1 MKKVGIWLDQ
11 KEAKVITLADD
22 SEEIKTIYSQI
33 ETRERIPGES
43 KTYGRFGKQYLS
55 DEKTREI
62 KIDAQLKRYLNEVIQ
77 TLEGKDELMIFGPGK
92 TKKELEKLIRNHP
105 GMYARLK
112 EIRIA
117 KQMTE
122 NQKVAYVK
130 DFFAN

>member
-1 MKKVGIWLDQ
+1 MKKAGIWLDQ
-11 KEAKVITLADD
+11 KEAKVIILADD

-33 ETRERIPGES
+33 ETRERIPGQS
-43 KTYGRFGKQYLS
+43 KIYGRFGKQYLN
-55 DEKTREI
+55 DEKTKEI

-77 TLEGKDELMIFGPGK
+77 TLEDKDELMIFGPGK

-105 GMYARLK
+105 GLYARLK

>member
-1 MKKVGIWLDQ
+1 MKKAGIWLDQ
-11 KEAKVITLADD
+11 KEAKVITLNEGA
-22 SEEIKTIYSQI
+22 EEIKTIYSQI

-43 KTYGRFGKQYLS
+43 RTYTRFGKQYFS
-55 DEKTREI
+55 DEKTKEL
-62 KIDAQLKRYLNEVIQ
+62 KLDLHLKRYLNEVIQ
-77 TLEGKDELMIFGPGK
+77 TLEDKDELMIFGPGK

>member
-1 MKKVGIWLDQ
+1 MKKAGIWLDQ

-33 ETRERIPGES
+33 ETRERIPGQS
-43 KTYGRFGKQYLS
+43 KIYGRFGKQYLN
-55 DEKTREI
+55 DEKTKEI

-77 TLEGKDELMIFGPGK
+77 TLEDKDELMIFGPGK
-92 TKKELEKLIRNHP
+92 TKKELEKLIRDHP
-105 GMYARLK
+105 KMYARLK

>member
-1 MKKVGIWLDQ
+1 MKKVGIWVDQ
-11 KEAKVITLADD
+11 KEAKVITLAED

-43 KTYGRFGKQYLS
+43 KIYGRFGKQYVS
-55 DEKTREI
+55 DEKTKEI
-62 KIDAQLKRYLNEVIQ
+62 KISAQLKRYLNEVIQ
-77 TLEGKDELMIFGPGK
+77 TLEDKDELMIFGPGK
-92 TKKELEKLIRNHP
+92 TKKELEKLIRIHP
-105 GMYARLK
+105 KMHARLK
-112 EIRIA
+112 EIKIA

>member
-1 MKKVGIWLDQ
+1 MKKAGIWLDQ

-43 KTYGRFGKQYLS
+43 KIYGRFGKQYLN
-55 DEKTREI
+55 DEKTKEI

-77 TLEGKDELMIFGPGK
+77 TLEDKDELMIFGPGK

-105 GMYARLK
+105 GLYARLK

-130 DFFAN
+130 DFFTN

>member
-1 MKKVGIWLDQ
+1 MKKAGIWLDQ

-33 ETRERIPGES
+33 ETRERIPGQS
-43 KTYGRFGKQYLS
+43 KIYGRFGKQYLN
-55 DEKTREI
+55 DEKTKEI

-77 TLEGKDELMIFGPGK
+77 TLEDKDELMIFGPGK

-105 GMYARLK
+105 EMYARLK

>member
-1 MKKVGIWLDQ
+1 MKKAGIWLDQ

-43 KTYGRFGKQYLS
+43 KIYGRFGKQYLN
-55 DEKTREI
+55 DEKTKEI

-77 TLEGKDELMIFGPGK
+77 TLEDKDELMIFGPGK

-105 GMYARLK
+105 GLYARLK

>member
-1 MKKVGIWLDQ
+1 MKKAGIWLDQ
-11 KEAKVITLADD
+11 KEAKVIILADD

-43 KTYGRFGKQYLS
+43 KIYGRFGKQYLN
-55 DEKTREI
+55 DEKTKEI

-77 TLEGKDELMIFGPGK
+77 TLEDKDELMIFGPGK

>member
-1 MKKVGIWLDQ
+1 MKKAGIWLDQ

-43 KTYGRFGKQYLS
+43 KIYGRFGKQYLN
-55 DEKTREI
+55 DEKTKEI

-77 TLEGKDELMIFGPGK
+77 TLEDKDELMIFGPGK

>member
-1 MKKVGIWLDQ
+1 MKKAGIWLDQ

-43 KTYGRFGKQYLS
+43 KIYGRFGKQYLN
-55 DEKTREI
+55 DEKTKEI

-77 TLEGKDELMIFGPGK
+77 TLEDKDELMIFGPGK

-105 GMYARLK
+105 GMYTRLK

>member
-1 MKKVGIWLDQ
+1 MKKAGIWLDQ
-11 KEAKVITLADD
+11 KEAKVIILADD

-43 KTYGRFGKQYLS
+43 KIYGRFGKQYLN
-55 DEKTREI
+55 DEKTKEI

-77 TLEGKDELMIFGPGK
+77 TLEDKDELMIFGPGK

-105 GMYARLK
+105 EMYARLK

>member
-1 MKKVGIWLDQ
+1 MKKAGIWLDQ

-33 ETRERIPGES
+33 ETRERIPGQS
-43 KTYGRFGKQYLS
+43 KIYGRFGKQYLN
-55 DEKTREI
+55 DEKTKEI

-77 TLEGKDELMIFGPGK
+77 TLEDKDELMIFGPGK

>member
-1 MKKVGIWLDQ
+1 MKKAGIWLDQ
-11 KEAKVITLADD
+11 KEAKVIILADD

-33 ETRERIPGES
+33 ETRERIPGQS
-43 KTYGRFGKQYLS
+43 KVYGRFGKQYLN
-55 DEKTREI
+55 DEKTKEI

-77 TLEGKDELMIFGPGK
+77 TLEDKDELMIFGPGK

>member
-1 MKKVGIWLDQ
+1 MKKAGIWLDQ

-43 KTYGRFGKQYLS
+43 KIYGRFGKQYLN
-55 DEKTREI
+55 DEKTKEI

-77 TLEGKDELMIFGPGK
+77 TLEDKDELMIFGPGK

-105 GMYARLK
+105 RMYARLK

>member
-1 MKKVGIWLDQ
+1 MKKAGIWLDQ
-11 KEAKVITLADD
+11 KEAKVIILADD

-33 ETRERIPGES
+33 ETRERIPGQS
-43 KTYGRFGKQYLS
+43 KDYGRFGKQYLN
-55 DEKTREI
+55 DEKTKEI

-77 TLEGKDELMIFGPGK
+77 TLEDKDELMIFGPGK

-105 GMYARLK
+105 GLYARLK

-130 DFFAN
+130 DFFTN

>member
-1 MKKVGIWLDQ
+1 MKKAGIWLDQ

>member
-1 MKKVGIWLDQ
+1 MKKAGIWLDQ
-11 KEAKVITLADD
+11 KEAKVIILADD

-33 ETRERIPGES
+33 ETRERIPGQS
-43 KTYGRFGKQYLS
+43 KIYGRFGKQYLN
-55 DEKTREI
+55 DEKTKEI

-77 TLEGKDELMIFGPGK
+77 TLEDKDELMIFGPGK

>member
-1 MKKVGIWLDQ
+1 MKKAGIWLDQ
-11 KEAKVITLADD
+11 KEAKVITLADE

-33 ETRERIPGES
+33 ETRERIPGQS
-43 KTYGRFGKQYLS
+43 KIYGRFGKQYLK
-55 DEKTREI
+55 DKKTKEI

-77 TLEGKDELMIFGPGK
+77 TLEDKDELMIFGPGK

-105 GMYARLK
+105 GLYARLK

-130 DFFAN
+130 DFFSN

>member
-1 MKKVGIWLDQ
+1 MKKAGIWLDQ

-33 ETRERIPGES
+33 ETRERIPGQS
-43 KTYGRFGKQYLS
+43 KIYGRFGKQYLN
-55 DEKTREI
+55 DEKTKEI

-77 TLEGKDELMIFGPGK
+77 TLEDKDELMIFGPGK

-105 GMYARLK
+105 GLYARLK

>member
-1 MKKVGIWLDQ
+1 MKKAGIWLDQ

-22 SEEIKTIYSQI
+22 SEEIRTIYSQI
-33 ETRERIPGES
+33 ETRERTPGES
-43 KTYGRFGKQYLS
+43 KIYGRFGKQYLS

-77 TLEGKDELMIFGPGK
+77 TLEDKDELMIFGPGK

-105 GMYARLK
+105 RMYAKLK
-112 EIRIA
+112 EIKIA

>member
-1 MKKVGIWLDQ
+1 LVLRD
-11 KEAKVITLADD
+11 LN
-22 SEEIKTIYSQI
+22 
-33 ETRERIPGES
+33 
-43 KTYGRFGKQYLS
+43 
-55 DEKTREI
+55 DEKTKEI

-77 TLEGKDELMIFGPGK
+77 TLEDKDELMIFGPGK

>member
-1 MKKVGIWLDQ
+1 MKKAGIWLDQ

-22 SEEIKTIYSQI
+22 SEEISTIYSQI
-33 ETRERIPGES
+33 ETRERTPGES
-43 KTYGRFGKQYLS
+43 KIYGRFGKQYLS

-77 TLEGKDELMIFGPGK
+77 TLEDKDELMIFGPGK

-105 GMYARLK
+105 RMYAKLK
-112 EIRIA
+112 EIKIA

>member
-1 MKKVGIWLDQ
+1 MKKAGIWLDQ

-43 KTYGRFGKQYLS
+43 KIYGRFGKQYLS

-105 GMYARLK
+105 EMYARLK

>member
-1 MKKVGIWLDQ
+1 MKKAGIWLDQ

-43 KTYGRFGKQYLS
+43 KIYGRFGKQYLS

-62 KIDAQLKRYLNEVIQ
+62 KIDAQLKRYLNEVIE
-77 TLEGKDELMIFGPGK
+77 TLEDKDELMIFGPGK
-92 TKKELEKLIRNHP
+92 TKKELEKLIRDHP
-105 GMYARLK
+105 KMYARLK

>member
-1 MKKVGIWLDQ
+1 MKKAGIWLDQ

-130 DFFAN
+130 DFFTT

>member
-1 MKKVGIWLDQ
+1 MKKAGIWLDQ

-43 KTYGRFGKQYLS
+43 KIYGRFGKQYLN
-55 DEKTREI
+55 DEKTKEI

>member
-1 MKKVGIWLDQ
+1 MKKAGIWLDQ

-43 KTYGRFGKQYLS
+43 KIYGRFGNQYIS
-55 DEKTREI
+55 DEKTKEI

-77 TLEGKDELMIFGPGK
+77 TLEDKDELMIFGPGK
-92 TKKELEKLIRNHP
+92 TKKELEKLIRDHP
-105 GMYARLK
+105 KMYARLK

>member
-1 MKKVGIWLDQ
+1 MKKAGIWLDQ
-11 KEAKVITLADD
+11 KEAKVIILADD

-43 KTYGRFGKQYLS
+43 KIYGRFGKQYLN
-55 DEKTREI
+55 DEKTKEI
-62 KIDAQLKRYLNEVIQ
+62 KIDAQLKRYLNEVIE
-77 TLEGKDELMIFGPGK
+77 TLEDKDELMIFGPGK
-92 TKKELEKLIRNHP
+92 TKKELEKLIRDHP
-105 GMYARLK
+105 NMYARLK

>member
-1 MKKVGIWLDQ
+1 MKKAGIWLDQ
-11 KEAKVITLADD
+11 KEAKVIILADD

-43 KTYGRFGKQYLS
+43 KIYGRFGKQYLN
-55 DEKTREI
+55 DEKTKEI
-62 KIDAQLKRYLNEVIQ
+62 KIDAQLKRYLNEVIE
-77 TLEGKDELMIFGPGK
+77 TLEDKDELMIFFLVK
-92 TKKELEKLIRNHP
+92 TKKELEKLIRDHP
-105 GMYARLK
+105 KMYARLK